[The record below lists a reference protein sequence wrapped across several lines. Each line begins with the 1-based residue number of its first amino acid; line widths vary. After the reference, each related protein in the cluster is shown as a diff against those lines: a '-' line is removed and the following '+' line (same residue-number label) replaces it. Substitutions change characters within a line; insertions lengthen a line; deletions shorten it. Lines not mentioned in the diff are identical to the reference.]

1 MKLLVTGKLANRS
14 LLHHIYPITLLDDVD
29 EILVVRDTEGS
40 AANKVKYYCPPRWSL
55 KFLPLAF
62 AFKFIIMVY
71 LSISKKPKIVFGY
84 LLFPHASMA
93 FIVGKLTGKKVGISL
108 IAGPVELYAS
118 GSPIGNYPYCNPL
131 PKLNIRARIFRW
143 MLANSD
149 FITVTGKYT
158 KGFLTSIGIN
168 ENTILVLPHSIDNQF
183 GIKNIDKEYDI
194 IFVGRLAKVK
204 HVEILLKAVQSVK
217 SSYPSIKVTI
227 VGDGDCKPEL
237 ENLSNKLGLNKNV
250 HFAGYQKNVWD
261 WYNKSKISV
270 LPSEREGFP
279 YSVVESLS
287 CGVPVV
293 TSDCGD
299 VNDLI
304 KDGYNGLIVKK
315 YDDFDEFALSI
326 IRILDNNRI
335 LETYSANC
343 LESVKNINVNTVTYI
358 WRNSILNLLSK

>member
-1 MKLLVTGKLANRS
+1 MKLLITGKLADRS
-14 LLHHIYPITLLDDVD
+14 LLHHIYPITLLDDID
-29 EILVVRDTEGS
+29 EILIVRDTEGI
-40 AANKVKYYCPPRWSL
+40 AANKVKYYCPPQWSL

-62 AFKFIIMVY
+62 VFKFIIMFY
-71 LSISKKPKIVFGY
+71 LSISRKPKVVFGY

-93 FIVGKLTGKKVGISL
+93 FLVGKLTGKKVGTSL
-108 IAGPVELYAS
+108 IAGPVELYTG
-118 GSPIGNYPYCNPL
+118 GSPIGDYPYCNPL
-131 PKLNIRARIFRW
+131 PELNIRARIFRW
-143 MLANSD
+143 MLSNSD

-158 KGFLTSIGIN
+158 KEFLTSIGID
-168 ENTILVLPHSIDNQF
+168 ENKVLVLPHSIDNQF
-183 GIKNIDKEYDI
+183 GIKNIDKKYDI
-194 IFVGRLAKVK
+194 VFVGRLAKVK

-217 SSYPSIKVTI
+217 TSYPNIKVAI

-270 LPSEREGFP
+270 LTSEREGFP

-304 KDGYNGLIVKK
+304 KDGYNGLIVEK
-315 YDDFDEFALSI
+315 YNDYAIFAQNI
-326 IRILDNNRI
+326 IWILDNNKM
-335 LETYSANC
+335 LETYSSNC
-343 LESVKNINVNTVTYI
+343 LESVKNVNISTVTSI
-358 WRNSILNLLSK
+358 WKDMFLDL